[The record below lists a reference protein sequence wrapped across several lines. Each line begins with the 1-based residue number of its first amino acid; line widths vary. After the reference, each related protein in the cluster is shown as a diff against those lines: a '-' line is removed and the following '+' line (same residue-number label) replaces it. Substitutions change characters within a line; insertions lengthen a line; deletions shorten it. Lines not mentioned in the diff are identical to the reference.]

1 MELEWKNC
9 EFRKEKKG
17 EETMKKQILIVGSLN
32 MDMVI
37 EMRQM
42 PLVGE
47 TVLGKSLSYIPGG
60 KGANQAFAAGKL
72 GGNAVML
79 GCVGTDE
86 MGKKLTEKLAESGTE
101 VSHVAAVSGVPTG
114 TAVIYVNE
122 SGNNSI
128 VVVAGANSACD
139 VEFLKANEE
148 LLRASDYVM
157 FQMEIP
163 FEAVFYGIRKAKE
176 MGKTVIL
183 NPAPAPDPKEIPDDI
198 WKCIDFLTPNETE
211 TAKLSGTNDTSEEGI
226 RRGAGIL
233 REKGVKNVLI
243 TMGEQGAFFTDGI
256 TETVYPTRKADA
268 VDTTAAGDCF
278 NGAFVTALSK
288 GMDIPAAVKFANIAA
303 SLAVERK
310 GAQSSIP
317 GREETEKIYMHNLS
331 KSGN

>member
-17 EETMKKQILIVGSLN
+17 EEKMKKQILIVGSLN

-79 GCVGTDE
+79 GCVGSDE
-86 MGKKLTEKLAESGTE
+86 MGEKLTEKLAESGTDTA
-101 VSHVAAVSGVPTG
+101 HVASVPDVPTG

-128 VVVAGANSACD
+128 VVVGGANSACD

-176 MGKTVIL
+176 LGKTVIL
-183 NPAPAPDPKEIPDDI
+183 NPAPAPEPEEIPDDI

-211 TAKLSGTNDTSEEGI
+211 TAKLGGTNDTSEEGI
-226 RRGAGIL
+226 RTGAGL
-233 REKGVKNVLI
+233 LLQKGVKNVI
-243 TMGEQGAFFTDGI
+243 VTMGEKGAFFTDGNSGEI
-256 TETVYPTRKADA
+256 YPTRKAKA

-278 NGAFVTALSK
+278 NGAFVTGLSE
-288 GMDIPAAVKFANIAA
+288 GMEVPEAIRFANLAA
-303 SLAVERK
+303 SIAVERK
-310 GAQSSIP
+310 GAQNSIP
-317 GREETEKIYMHNLS
+317 GREEVNQMRSIAI
-331 KSGN
+331 

>member
-1 MELEWKNC
+1 
-9 EFRKEKKG
+9 
-17 EETMKKQILIVGSLN
+17 MKKQILIVGSLN

-86 MGKKLTEKLAESGTE
+86 MGKKLIEKLAESGTDTAQVAS
-101 VSHVAAVSGVPTG
+101 VSDVPTG

-128 VVVAGANSACD
+128 VVVGGANLACD

-163 FEAVFYGIRKAKE
+163 FDAVFYGIRKAKE
-176 MGKTVIL
+176 LLRTDMKIQNIAQSIGYSSQPYFSTRFR
-183 NPAPAPDPKEIPDDI
+183 AETG
-198 WKCIDFLTPNETE
+198 LTPSQYREN
-211 TAKLSGTNDTSEEGI
+211 AKN
-226 RRGAGIL
+226 
-233 REKGVKNVLI
+233 
-243 TMGEQGAFFTDGI
+243 
-256 TETVYPTRKADA
+256 
-268 VDTTAAGDCF
+268 
-278 NGAFVTALSK
+278 
-288 GMDIPAAVKFANIAA
+288 
-303 SLAVERK
+303 
-310 GAQSSIP
+310 
-317 GREETEKIYMHNLS
+317 
-331 KSGN
+331 